1 VLQQSSKRS
10 GKIYEHGIAFSIPYV
25 STQFHEEKTMPKKIN
40 IFILFV
46 AVSFLYA
53 CSQATK
59 PSKDIRSEQTTGP
72 VTENSSVYSG
82 SLECLGKLIT
92 DSGQAFNKVKAAV
105 GQIQDKTGKRE
116 GMGQPLSQS
125 ASDIALTALSRINA
139 INLVAATN
147 IEDLTQVN
155 IAKKNPTQTEFVLM
169 GNKNVGSILPS
180 HFFLI
185 GSVSEYNEDIRA
197 RSWGINFFRK
207 LLDTNFSGGDKVF
220 SIAMDFRLAGSS
232 TGQILKDGKGRLLAL
247 SLQNSVVAK
256 DFGGSL
262 FRVFSEAG
270 VGADYAV
277 KISDPKHLA
286 VREIVERG
294 VLELIGRMYDVPW
307 KQCDMV
313 TPFEVKLGGAIAQY
327 MTKKDQVYAQQVL
340 EIIPTNEIAEWQTSD
355 LQYMMLSTKTYEK
368 EDKTPCREYY
378 ITIIRDNRKEGS
390 KGTSCRQA
398 NGAWKD
404 V

>member
-1 VLQQSSKRS
+1 MRQ
-10 GKIYEHGIAFSIPYV
+10 
-25 STQFHEEKTMPKKIN
+25 KIN

-46 AVSFLYA
+46 AVTFLYA
-53 CSQATK
+53 CSEVTTPNKEIKA
-59 PSKDIRSEQTTGP
+59 IQTTGP

-105 GQIQDKTGKRE
+105 GNIQDKTGKRE

-125 ASDIALTALSRINA
+125 ASDMALTALSRVNA
-139 INLVAATN
+139 INLVAATS
-147 IEDLTQVN
+147 IEDLTQLN
-155 IAKKNPTQTEFVLM
+155 IAKRNPTQTQLSLISI
-169 GNKNVGSILPS
+169 NNIGSLLPS
-180 HFFLI
+180 HFFLT

-197 RSWGINFFRK
+197 RNWNLQFFRK
-207 LLDTNFSGGDKVF
+207 FFDVGLSGGDKVF

-232 TGQILKDGKGRLLAL
+232 TGNILKDGKGRLLAV
-247 SLQNSVVAK
+247 SLQNSVITK
-256 DFGGSL
+256 DVGGSL
-262 FRVFSEAG
+262 FRLFNETISKG
-270 VGADYAV
+270 GGPSYAV

-313 TPFEVKLGGAIAQY
+313 TPFGVKLGGTIAQY
-327 MTKKDQVYAQQVL
+327 MTQKDQIHAQQVL
-340 EIIPTNEIAEWQTSD
+340 EIIPTNEVANWQTSD
-355 LQYMMLSTKTYEK
+355 IQYTMLATKTYEK
-368 EDKTPCREYY
+368 KDNTPCREYY
-378 ITIIRDNRKEGS
+378 ISVIKDNRKEGS

-398 NGAWKD
+398 NGVWKD